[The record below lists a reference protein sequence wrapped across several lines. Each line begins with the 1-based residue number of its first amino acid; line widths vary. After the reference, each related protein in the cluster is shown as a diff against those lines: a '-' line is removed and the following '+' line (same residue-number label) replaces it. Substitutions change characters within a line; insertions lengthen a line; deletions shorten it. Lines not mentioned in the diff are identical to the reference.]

1 MKQDSEARSPAV
13 VAETERLV
21 LRELTHDDLDAYAA
35 LNADAEVTRY
45 LGSGRT
51 RTRVETLA
59 EIDYVLRMY
68 AEHGYG
74 LWATVRK
81 EDGVF
86 IGRCGLL
93 NWHLDGRDEVEV
105 AYGLARAYW
114 GFGYATEAACA
125 VREWAFAYLDAERLI
140 SLVVPENEAS
150 KNVARKNGM
159 RLEGES
165 SLRGIR
171 VEVYAVDRR

>member
-1 MKQDSEARSPAV
+1 MREPLAPRV
-13 VAETERLV
+13 IAETERLV

-35 LNADAEVTRY
+35 LNADEEVTRY

-51 RTRVETLA
+51 RTRTETLA

-74 LWATVRK
+74 LWATVLK
-81 EDGVF
+81 DDGAF

-114 GFGYATEAACA
+114 GRGYATEAARA
-125 VREWAFAYLDAERLI
+125 VREWAFAHLDAPRLI

-171 VEVYAVDRR
+171 VEVYALEKLPA

>member
-1 MKQDSEARSPAV
+1 MPEPSTGPQV
-13 VAETERLV
+13 IAETERLL
-21 LRELTHDDLDAYAA
+21 LRELTPDDLDAYAA
-35 LNADAEVTRY
+35 MNADSEVTRY

-51 RTRVETLA
+51 RTRIETLA
-59 EIDYVLRMY
+59 EIEYVLRMY

-81 EDGVF
+81 DDGVF

-105 AYGLARAYW
+105 AYGLARAHW
-114 GFGYATEAACA
+114 GRGYATEAARA
-125 VREWAFAYLDAERLI
+125 VREWAFAYLDVPRLI

-159 RLEGES
+159 RLESES

-171 VEVYAVDRR
+171 VEVYAIARPPA